1 MPPSTFLC
9 HEGKPCFVTETW
21 DHLWRRPSVS
31 TWSRRAL
38 LLPWSRRARRGR
50 SIRCSSSPFL
60 ASVYNISVA
69 ERYTINLAKRSP
81 VAWPLFLYDI
91 FFPEAVAVL
100 AACAEWLFCGWCS
113 ASLHGLLII
122 FVLRLRWKSNVTATF
137 RSLAIT
143 SWRLIHGNLLMEF
156 RAIERGA
163 ASLFARRHGV
173 LPGPLVKGF
182 LPCVLWWFLRIV
194 GCCRLPL

>member
-122 FVLRLRWKSNVTATF
+122 FVLRLRWKSNVTAVF
-137 RSLAIT
+137 LDFFFQELRAADSKRFCFGRRNSQWRSPYSMILV
-143 SWRLIHGNLLMEF
+143 
-156 RAIERGA
+156 
-163 ASLFARRHGV
+163 RHTDV
-173 LPGPLVKGF
+173 S
-182 LPCVLWWFLRIV
+182 
-194 GCCRLPL
+194 